1 MNLLITGAWT
11 SKYIDEI
18 EEEGHKVL
26 FMQQEKDKLPC
37 AYDWPEGI
45 ICNGLFLYHPLSR
58 FTNLRYIQLT
68 SAGLDRVPMQD
79 ILKRKIEIHSA
90 RGVYS
95 VPMAEFAVAGVWICI
110 KTWTAWTSKKH
121 ALIKNRQVR
130 NRRQQGPHCRLW
142 QRGHR
147 VRQVQGLVAITG
159 VDRPG

>member
-45 ICNGLFLYHPLSR
+45 ICNGLFLHHPLSR

-68 SAGLDRVPMQD
+68 SAGLDRVPMQE

-95 VPMAEFAVAGVWICI
+95 VPMAEFAVAGVLDLY
-110 KTWTAWTSKKH
+110 KNMDRFRDQQKNH
-121 ALIKNRQVR
+121 ACRPCEMGA
-130 NRRQQGPHCRLW
+130 GPELW
-142 QRGHR
+142 LPCSR
-147 VRQVQGLVAITG
+147 AY
-159 VDRPG
+159 

>member
-45 ICNGLFLYHPLSR
+45 ICNGLFLHHPLSR

-68 SAGLDRVPMQD
+68 SAGLDRVPVQEV
-79 ILKRKIEIHSA
+79 LERKIEIHNA
-90 RGVYS
+90 RGATAFLWQS
-95 VPMAEFAVAGVWICI
+95 LRSRECWICI
-110 KTWTAWTSKKH
+110 KTWTGSGTSK
-121 ALIKNRQVR
+121 ACLIKNPRCG
-130 NRRQQGPHCRLW
+130 NWRQQGPHCRMR
-142 QRGHR
+142 QRGH
-147 VRQVQGLVAITG
+147 
-159 VDRPG
+159 